1 MVTIMAQIRR
11 VDMKRKVKP
20 LLTKSLLSIYEGK
33 YCKRKQM
40 KLEFKRYAN
49 EGFLCKLDNFSFGV
63 TINIYQDGE
72 VSYVT
77 HFATIPNERIV
88 CLEASETYDEYE
100 VEAAVQNMI
109 ADIKQSV
116 KDAFGT
122 A

>member
-1 MVTIMAQIRR
+1 MTIMAQIRR

-72 VSYVT
+72 VSYIM
-77 HFATIPNERIV
+77 HSANIQQERIV
-88 CLEASETYDEYE
+88 CLEAAETYDEYE
-100 VEAAVQNMI
+100 VEAVVQNMI

-116 KDAFGT
+116 KDVFGEP
-122 A
+122 